1 MRKIKDPER
10 EAKKDKKEIK
20 HREGFF
26 ELMSRLN
33 DQKESLPPGEKF
45 KLDKKDWFA
54 LLFSAFYSL
63 FLPAVIVLAILAIS
77 VLLIFGYWR

>member
-1 MRKIKDPER
+1 MRKIKDPEQ
-10 EAKKDKKEIK
+10 ENKKNEIK

-26 ELMSRLN
+26 ELMTRLN
-33 DQKESLPPGEKF
+33 QQKEALPPGEKL
-45 KLDKKDWFA
+45 KLDKRDWFA

-63 FLPAVIVLAILAIS
+63 FLPAVVVLAILAIS